1 LSQIRLLKENNSE
14 IIAYISLNPLDDF
27 SMILSFDADTVPLNT
42 LIGGRGTVDA
52 IIDPGKLN
60 PKDKPAGTRY
70 LILEDINAELFNI
83 SGYSGPEAWKNLD
96 GTDFQAY
103 ANDII
108 EWDGA
113 VWSVLFNSANTK
125 TVTYVNNTYTGIQY
139 KWDNSNGAW
148 QWSKSFEGI
157 YESGAWRLVL

>member
-1 LSQIRLLKENNSE
+1 LLKENNSE

-108 EWDGA
+108 EYNGTNWIVSFDSQTDQT
-113 VWSVLFNSANTK
+113 VQYVSNLNTG
-125 TVTYVNNTYTGIQY
+125 TQY
-139 KWDNSNGAW
+139 KWNLNQWVKSYQGEYKNGLW
-148 QWSKSFEGI
+148 T
-157 YESGAWRLVL
+157 LVL